1 MHMVNDISKYFMQ
14 GRYFIMAIWKI
25 SGTSYEGLTTED
37 TIFQIIGDKIFCY
50 NKELGYFEH
59 PIIKTFSALAD
70 HLDRMSAE
78 GYMVERI
85 F

>member
-1 MHMVNDISKYFMQ
+1 MK
-14 GRYFIMAIWKI
+14 IWKI
-25 SGTSYEGLTTED
+25 SGTSYEGLTTGD
-37 TIFQIIGDKIFCY
+37 TIFQIIGGKIFCY

-59 PIIKTFSALAD
+59 SIIKTYSALAD

-78 GYMVERI
+78 GYKVERI

>member
-1 MHMVNDISKYFMQ
+1 
-14 GRYFIMAIWKI
+14 MAIWKI

-37 TIFQIIGDKIFCY
+37 TIFQIIGGKIFCY
-50 NKELGYFEH
+50 NRELGYFEH
-59 PIIKTFSALAD
+59 TIIKTFSALAD

-78 GYMVERI
+78 GYKVERI